1 MAELRLTVN
10 DVYYQVA
17 YDPDDMLVDVL
28 RDRLGLTGTKV
39 GCGEGICGSC
49 TVLLNGEK
57 VLSCKLP
64 AERAQDGEV
73 LTIEGLNAASVG
85 GKRDELHPLQKAF
98 VEHGAIQCGFCT
110 PGQIMTAYEFL
121 QQEPDPTPEQIRRAM
136 RGALCR
142 CGGYPSIESAILAAA
157 QAMRTGEEIP
167 PVDLIEVQNE
177 DVIGKFEIRP
187 DAVAKAT
194 GEAIYSDDLNFE
206 GMLHGRVKR
215 AGVPHAI
222 LRVLDVEAARQLPG
236 VVALLTAEDI
246 PGKKRH
252 GLFVDDWPILV
263 GVGER
268 VRYMGDALA
277 LVAAESRE
285 IATEAID
292 LIRAE
297 FDPRPIVSNPV
308 QARDSDAPVLHQR
321 GNLLKHIKIRHGD
334 LESGFESADVVLED
348 VYFTPTMDHVFM
360 EPECSVACPT
370 DDGRMEVYVGSQI
383 PYEDRRQVAEALGRP
398 RERVRIVGQLMGGGF
413 GGKEDIAGQ
422 IHAALLA
429 DATDSPVKVL
439 FDRGESMLVHPKRHA
454 TQITVKMGAKR
465 DGTIT
470 AIKTELYGDTGAYA
484 SLGGKVMSRAI
495 AHSSGPYEVA
505 NMHGDCYAMYT
516 NNPPAGAFRGFG
528 ALQSQFAIERMI
540 DQMAAKLGLDPVDL
554 RRKNALRVGST
565 TNTGQQLEE
574 SVGLIECIDKVDAEM
589 RCLARDDGY
598 ETPFEPLADPDAPHL
613 VRAWGIASAYKNT
626 GLGGGALDKAGAEL
640 ELFADG
646 TLEVRSASAELGQG
660 LVTILRMIVAEELML
675 SPDRVKVLVMDTDLS
690 PDGGP
695 TTASRQ
701 TFVTGNA
708 ALHAAKKMRQILTD
722 FLSNRYDCSP
732 KAVVFKRDS
741 VQVDQ
746 IELSFER
753 VAEMY
758 CANGSVTRIMYDY
771 IAPTTKPLGEGGDMH
786 FAFSFATQAAEVEV
800 DTRTGRTRVLRV
812 IAANDVGR
820 ALNPL
825 GLQGQFEGG
834 VMMGIGHALMEN
846 FVVENGEIQT
856 DRFARYKIPRIHHS
870 PEIIPIVVEHPVSA
884 GPYGA
889 KGVGEIVSIPTIPAI
904 LNAIENAVGVRI
916 NRLPA
921 DAKVLREKL
930 EESEKK
936 EGKRSGG
943 MSF

>member
-1 MAELRLTVN
+1 MDELRLTVN
-10 DVYYQVA
+10 GVYHKIA
-17 YDPDDMLVDVL
+17 YEPGEMLVDIL

-49 TVLLNGEK
+49 TVILNGEK
-57 VLSCKLP
+57 VLSCKYP

-73 LTIEGLNAASVG
+73 LTIEGLSAEAVENDG
-85 GKRDELHPLQKAF
+85 LHPLQEAF
-98 VEHGAIQCGFCT
+98 VEYGAIQCGFCT
-110 PGQIMTAYEFL
+110 PGQIMTAYQFL
-121 QQEPDPTPEQIRRAM
+121 QEEPDPSPEQIRRAM

-142 CGGYPSIESAILAAA
+142 CGSYPSIEKAILAAA
-157 QAMRTGEEIP
+157 EAMRTGEAIAP
-167 PVDLIEVQNE
+167 LDLAGVQDE
-177 DVIGKFEIRP
+177 GVIGNIQIRP
-187 DAVAKAT
+187 DAVDKAT
-194 GEAIYSDDLNFE
+194 GEAIYSDDLTFE

-215 AGVPHAI
+215 AGIPHAI
-222 LRVLDVEAARQLPG
+222 LKSLDVEAARQLPG
-236 VVALLTAEDI
+236 VIAVLTAKDI

-285 IATEAID
+285 IATEAIE

-308 QARDSDAPVLHQR
+308 QARESDAPLLHQR

-334 LESGFESADVVLED
+334 LESGFEAADVVLED

-360 EPECSVACPT
+360 EPECSVARPT

-383 PYEDRRQVAEALGRP
+383 PYADRRQVAEALGWP
-398 RERVRIVGQLMGGGF
+398 HERVRIVGQLMGGGF

-429 DATDSPVKVL
+429 ESTGRPVKVL
-439 FDRGESMLVHPKRHA
+439 FDRSESMLVHPKRHA
-454 TQITVKMGAKR
+454 TQITVKMGAKK

-495 AHSSGPYEVA
+495 AHSSGPYQVA
-505 NMHGDCYAMYT
+505 NMYGDCYAMYT

-528 ALQSQFAIERMI
+528 ALQSQFAIERMF
-540 DQMAAKLGLDPVDL
+540 DQMAAALELDPVDL

-565 TNTGQQLEE
+565 TNTGQELRE
-574 SVGLIECIDKVDAEM
+574 SVGLLECIDKVEVEM
-589 RCLARDDGY
+589 RRLAREDGY
-598 ETPFEPLADPDAPHL
+598 PSPFEPLVDPDNPHL
-613 VRAWGIASAYKNT
+613 VRAWGFANAYKNT
-626 GLGGGALDKAGAEL
+626 GLGGGAVDKAGAEL
-640 ELFADG
+640 ELFPDG
-646 TLEVRSASAELGQG
+646 TVEIRTSSAELGQG
-660 LVTILRMIVAEELML
+660 LVTILRMVVAEELSL
-675 SPDRVKVLVMDTDLS
+675 SPERVKVLVMDTDLA

-722 FLSNRYDCSP
+722 FLAARYDCLS
-732 KAVVFKRDS
+732 KAISFKQDK

-746 IELSFER
+746 NEVPFEH
-753 VAEMY
+753 VAAMY
-758 CANGSVTRIMYDY
+758 CSNGSVSRVMYDY
-771 IAPTTKPLGEGGDMH
+771 IAPRTKPLGEGGDMH
-786 FAFSFATQAAEVEV
+786 FAFSFASQAAEVEV

-812 IAANDVGR
+812 IAANDVGK

-825 GLQGQFEGG
+825 GLQSQFEGG
-834 VMMGIGHALMEN
+834 IIMGIGHALMEN
-846 FVVENGEIQT
+846 FVVEDGQIQT

-884 GPYGA
+884 GPFGA

-904 LNAIENAVGVRI
+904 VNAIGNAVGVRI

-921 DAKVLREKL
+921 DAKALREKL
-930 EESEKK
+930 EESVER
-936 EGKRSGG
+936 ED
-943 MSF
+943 

>member
-1 MAELRLTVN
+1 MDELRLTVN
-10 DVYYQVA
+10 GVYHKIA
-17 YDPDDMLVDVL
+17 YEPGEMLVDIL

-49 TVLLNGEK
+49 TVILNGEK
-57 VLSCKLP
+57 VLSCKYP

-73 LTIEGLNAASVG
+73 LTIEGLSAEAVENG
-85 GKRDELHPLQKAF
+85 DGLHPLQEAF
-98 VEHGAIQCGFCT
+98 VEYGAIQCGFCT
-110 PGQIMTAYEFL
+110 PGQIMTAYQFL
-121 QQEPDPTPEQIRRAM
+121 QEEPDPSPEQIRRAM

-142 CGGYPSIESAILAAA
+142 CGSYPSIEKAILAAA
-157 QAMRTGEEIP
+157 EAMRTGEAIAP
-167 PVDLIEVQNE
+167 LDLAGVQDE
-177 DVIGKFEIRP
+177 GVIGNIQIRP
-187 DAVAKAT
+187 DAVDKAT
-194 GEAIYSDDLNFE
+194 GEAIYSDDLTFE

-215 AGVPHAI
+215 AGIPHAI
-222 LRVLDVEAARQLPG
+222 LQSLDVEAARQLPG
-236 VVALLTAEDI
+236 VVAVLTAKDI

-285 IATEAID
+285 IATEAIE

-308 QARDSDAPVLHQR
+308 QARESDAPLLHQR

-334 LESGFESADVVLED
+334 LESGFEAADVVLED

-360 EPECSVACPT
+360 EPECSVARPT

-383 PYEDRRQVAEALGRP
+383 PYADRRQVAEALGWP
-398 RERVRIVGQLMGGGF
+398 HERVRIVGQLMGGGF

-429 DATDSPVKVL
+429 ESTGRPVKVL
-439 FDRGESMLVHPKRHA
+439 FDRSESMLVHPKRHA
-454 TQITVKMGAKR
+454 TQITVKMGAKK

-495 AHSSGPYEVA
+495 AHSSGPYQVA
-505 NMHGDCYAMYT
+505 NMYGDCYAMYT

-528 ALQSQFAIERMI
+528 ALQSQFAIERMF
-540 DQMAAKLGLDPVDL
+540 DQMAAALELDPVDL

-565 TNTGQQLEE
+565 TNTGQELRE
-574 SVGLIECIDKVDAEM
+574 SVGLLECIDKVEVEM
-589 RCLARDDGY
+589 RRLAREDGY
-598 ETPFEPLADPDAPHL
+598 PSPFEPLVDPDNPHL
-613 VRAWGIASAYKNT
+613 VRAWGFANAYKNT
-626 GLGGGALDKAGAEL
+626 GLGGGAVDKAGAEL
-640 ELFADG
+640 ELFPDG
-646 TLEVRSASAELGQG
+646 TVEIRTSSAELGQG
-660 LVTILRMIVAEELML
+660 LVTILRMVVAEELSL
-675 SPDRVKVLVMDTDLS
+675 SPERVKVLVMDTDLA

-722 FLSNRYDCSP
+722 FLAARYDCLS
-732 KAVVFKRDS
+732 KAISFKHDK

-746 IELSFER
+746 NEVPFEH
-753 VAEMY
+753 VAAMY
-758 CANGSVTRIMYDY
+758 CSNGSVSRVMYDY
-771 IAPTTKPLGEGGDMH
+771 IAPRTKPLGEGGDMH
-786 FAFSFATQAAEVEV
+786 FAFSFASQAAEVEV

-812 IAANDVGR
+812 IAANDVGK

-825 GLQGQFEGG
+825 GLQSQFEGG
-834 VMMGIGHALMEN
+834 IIMGIGHALMEN
-846 FVVENGEIQT
+846 FVVEDGQIQT

-884 GPYGA
+884 GPFGA

-904 LNAIENAVGVRI
+904 VNAIGNAVGVRI

-921 DAKVLREKL
+921 DAKALREKL
-930 EESEKK
+930 EESVER
-936 EGKRSGG
+936 ED
-943 MSF
+943 